1 MRPSPILSPLA
12 GALALVLILPTGANA
27 APAPDVA
34 ELDAV
39 HVYAPPEGY
48 RAEATVTA
56 TKTTTALRDV
66 PQAIT
71 VVTTEAIQDQA
82 MHSLTD
88 VLRLV
93 PGVGVA
99 QGEGH
104 RDAPIF
110 RGNISTSDMFV
121 DGVRDDVQY
130 IRDLYNVER
139 VEVLKGPNAMIFGRG
154 GVGGIINRVSKVAD
168 GDVHRELAVQAGDW
182 NRRRAV
188 IDVGQAIGAE
198 ASFRVTGLYE
208 DSESFRD
215 DFELERRG
223 INPTVNFAAGDATRI
238 TLGYEYF
245 RDHRVADRGVPSLL
259 GIGVGRPV
267 DVARSTFFG
276 TPGLSPIRASVSAFN
291 ALVEHELGEGVSLR
305 NRTRYGDYDRFYQNV
320 YPDGVLADPDGG
332 LSAVIAAYNSSMKRE
347 NLFNQTDLV
356 MDIDRGGLRH
366 TVLVGVEFGRQE
378 TDNLRQTGIFSESNR
393 VPLENP
399 RYAGAVTFAN
409 RASDANNRSVADVA
423 GLYVQ
428 DQVAFSPKWQAVLG
442 LRYDRF
448 EVDVRDVR
456 SGLVRSSSDGL
467 WSPRVGVIWTPVA
480 PLSLYASYSTAA
492 LPRAGEQLSSL
503 SGASA
508 TLDPEEFQNYEI
520 GAKWDVS
527 PDLALTAAVYRLDR
541 TNVFTVD
548 PLDNRSA
555 FLVDGQRSTGLE
567 LSLAGEI
574 TQAWKL
580 IASYAYQEGEI
591 LSDLRTSATSV
602 TPAGTRL
609 AQLPRHSA
617 ALWNRYDFN
626 PQWGIGLGVVYRDD
640 VFSTIS
646 NDVTLDAFTRVDAA
660 VYYAASPSVRLQ
672 INIENVFDK
681 EYFASA
687 HNDNNLM
694 PGSPRGIHLGV
705 HLDF

>member
-1 MRPSPILSPLA
+1 MPCTPCRTPLA
-12 GALALVLILPTGANA
+12 GALAIALSLPAFA
-27 APAPDVA
+27 APAPYTA

-39 HVYAPPEGY
+39 NVYGQPEGY
-48 RAEATVTA
+48 RAESTVTA
-56 TKTTTALRDV
+56 TKTDTGLRDV

-71 VVTTEAIQDQA
+71 VVTREAIRDQA
-82 MHSLTD
+82 LHSLTD

-110 RGNISTSDMFV
+110 RGNTSTSDMFV
-121 DGVRDDVQY
+121 DGIRDDVQY

-168 GDVHRELAVQAGDW
+168 GDAHRELSLQAGSW
-182 NRRRAV
+182 NRSRAAFD
-188 IDVGQAIGAE
+188 IGEPLGAE

-208 DSESFRD
+208 DSESFRNA
-215 DFELERRG
+215 FELERSG
-223 INPTVNFAAGDATRI
+223 INPTVNFAAGDATRV

-259 GIGVGRPV
+259 GIGIGRPV
-267 DVARSTFFG
+267 DVAPDTFFG
-276 TPGLSPIRASVSAFN
+276 SPELSPIRASVSAFN
-291 ALVEHELGEGVSLR
+291 ALVEHELGNGVSLR
-305 NRTRYGDYDRFYQNV
+305 NRTRYADYDRFYQNV
-320 YPDGVLADPDGG
+320 YPDGVAANPGGG

-347 NLFNQTDLV
+347 NLFNQTDMV
-356 MDIDRGGLRH
+356 FDFDGGEMRH
-366 TVLVGVEFGRQE
+366 TVLVGAEFGRQQ
-378 TDNLRQTGIFSESNR
+378 TDNLRQTGTFAQSNR

-399 RYAGAVTFAN
+399 RYAGEVTFAN
-409 RASDANNRSVADVA
+409 RPSDANNRSVADVA

-428 DQVAFSPKWQAVLG
+428 DQIVFSPKWQAVLG

-448 EVDVRDVR
+448 EVDVRDAR
-456 SGLVRSSSDGL
+456 TGLVRSSSDGL
-467 WSPRVGVIWTPVA
+467 WSPRLGVIWTPVA

-503 SGASA
+503 SGVSA

-520 GAKWDVS
+520 GAKWDVA
-527 PDLALTAAVYRLDR
+527 PGLALTAAIYRLDR
-541 TNVFTVD
+541 SNVFTVD
-548 PLDNRSA
+548 PLDNRNA

-574 TQAWKL
+574 TDAWKI
-580 IASYAYQEGEI
+580 IASYAYQKGEI

-617 ALWNRYDFN
+617 ALWNRYDFT
-626 PQWGIGLGVVYRDD
+626 PQWGLGLGVVYRDD
-640 VFSTIS
+640 VFSTLS

-660 VYYAASPSVRLQ
+660 VYYAVSPNLQ
-672 INIENVFDK
+672 LQVNIENLFDR

-694 PGSPRGIHLGV
+694 PGSPRGIYLGV

>member
-1 MRPSPILSPLA
+1 MPCSPCRTPLA
-12 GALALVLILPTGANA
+12 GALAIALSLPAFA
-27 APAPDVA
+27 APAPYTA

-39 HVYAPPEGY
+39 HVYGQREGY
-48 RAEATVTA
+48 KAEATTTA
-56 TKTTTALRDV
+56 TKTTTELRDV

-71 VVTTEAIQDQA
+71 VVTEEAIQDQA
-82 MHSLTD
+82 MNSLTD

-110 RGNISTSDMFV
+110 RGNTSTSDMFV
-121 DGVRDDVQY
+121 DGIRDDVQY
-130 IRDLYNVER
+130 LRDLYNVER

-154 GVGGIINRVSKVAD
+154 GVGGIINRVSKMAD
-168 GDVHRELAVQAGDW
+168 GDAHRELSVQAGSW
-182 NRRRAV
+182 NRSRAV
-188 IDVGQAIGAE
+188 FDIGEPLGAQ

-215 DFELERRG
+215 GFELERSG
-223 INPTVNFAAGDATRI
+223 INPTVNFAAGDATRV

-259 GIGVGRPV
+259 GIGIGRPV
-267 DVARSTFFG
+267 DVAPDTFFG
-276 TPGLSPIRASVSAFN
+276 SPELSPIRASVSAFN
-291 ALVEHELGEGVSLR
+291 ALVEHELGNGVSLS
-305 NRTRYGDYDRFYQNV
+305 NRTRYADYDRFYQNV
-320 YPDGVLADPDGG
+320 YPDGVVANPGG
-332 LSAVIAAYNSSMKRE
+332 ELSAIIAAYNSSMKRE

-356 MDIDRGGLRH
+356 FDIDRGEIRH
-366 TVLVGVEFGRQE
+366 TVLVGAEFGRQQ
-378 TDNLRQTGIFSESNR
+378 TDNLRQTGTFAQSNR

-399 RYAGAVTFAN
+399 RYAGEVTFAN
-409 RASDANNRSVADVA
+409 RPSDANNRSVADVA
-423 GLYVQ
+423 GLYAQ
-428 DQVAFSPKWQAVLG
+428 DQIVFSPKWQAVLG

-448 EVDVRDVR
+448 EVDVRDAR
-456 SGLVRSSSDGL
+456 TGLAVSSSDGL
-467 WSPRVGVIWTPVA
+467 WSPRLGVIWTPVA

-503 SGASA
+503 SGVSA

-520 GAKWDVS
+520 GAKWDVA
-527 PDLALTAAVYRLDR
+527 PDLALTAAIYRLDR
-541 TNVFTVD
+541 SNVFTVD
-548 PLDNRSA
+548 PLDNRNA

-574 TQAWKL
+574 TDAWKI

-617 ALWNRYDFN
+617 AVWNRYDFN
-626 PQWGIGLGVVYRDD
+626 PQWGLGLGVVYRDD
-640 VFSTIS
+640 VFSTLS

-660 VYYAASPSVRLQ
+660 VYYAVSPNLQ
-672 INIENVFDK
+672 LQVNIENLFDR

-694 PGSPRGIHLGV
+694 PGSPRGIYLGV

>member
-1 MRPSPILSPLA
+1 MPRSLRCTPLA
-12 GALALVLILPTGANA
+12 AALALALS
-27 APAPDVA
+27 APAWAVTAPHVT
-34 ELDAV
+34 ELDTLN
-39 HVYAPPEGY
+39 VYGQRDGY
-48 RAEATVTA
+48 RAESTVTA
-56 TKTTTALRDV
+56 TKTETGLRDV

-71 VVTTEAIQDQA
+71 VVTQEAIQDQA
-82 MHSLTD
+82 MNSLTD

-110 RGNISTSDMFV
+110 RGNTSTSDMFV
-121 DGVRDDVQY
+121 DGIRDDVQY

-154 GVGGIINRVSKVAD
+154 GVGGIINRVSKQAD
-168 GDVHRELAVQAGDW
+168 GDAHRSLSLQVGDW

-188 IDVGQAIGAE
+188 VDIGEPMGAE
-198 ASFRVTGLYE
+198 ASVRVTGLYE

-215 DFELERRG
+215 GFELERSG
-223 INPTVNFAAGDATRI
+223 INPTVNFAAGEATRV

-259 GIGVGRPV
+259 GVGIGRPV
-267 DVARSTFFG
+267 DVPSDTFFG
-276 TPGLSPIRASVSAFN
+276 SPELSPIRASVSAFS
-291 ALVEHELGEGVSLR
+291 ALVEHEFDNGVSLR

-320 YPDGVLADPDGG
+320 YPNGVVADGG
-332 LSAVIAAYNSSMKRE
+332 GNLSAIIAAYNNSMKRE

-356 MDIDRGGLRH
+356 WNFSHGGVRH
-366 TVLVGVEFGRQE
+366 TVLVGAEFGRQQ
-378 TDNLRQTGIFSESNR
+378 TDNLRQSGTFTQSNL

-399 RYAGAVTFAN
+399 RYAGGVTFAN
-409 RASDANNRSVADVA
+409 RASDANNRSDADVA
-423 GLYVQ
+423 SLYVQ
-428 DQVAFSPKWQAVLG
+428 DQIEFSPQWQAVLG
-442 LRYDRF
+442 LRHDRF
-448 EVDVRDVR
+448 EVDVRDNRTGAV
-456 SGLVRSSSDGL
+456 LSSSDGL
-467 WSPRVGVIWTPVA
+467 WSPRLGLIWTPVA

-503 SGASA
+503 SSTSAS
-508 TLDPEEFQNYEI
+508 LDPEEFHNYEI

-527 PDLALTAAVYRLDR
+527 PGLALTAAIYRLDR

-548 PLDNRSA
+548 PLDNSKA
-555 FLVDGQRSTGLE
+555 LLVDGQRSTGLE
-567 LSLAGEI
+567 LGLAGEI
-574 TQAWKL
+574 TDAWKIL
-580 IASYAYQEGEI
+580 ASYAYQDGEI

-617 ALWNRYDFN
+617 AIWNRYDVT
-626 PQWGIGLGVVYRDD
+626 PRWGLGLGVVHRGE

-646 NDVTLDAFTRVDAA
+646 NDVTLDAYTRVDAA
-660 VYYAASPSVRLQ
+660 VYYAASKNVKLQ
-672 INIENVFDK
+672 VNIENLLDT

-694 PGSPRGIHLGV
+694 PGSPRGIQFGV
-705 HLDF
+705 NLDF

>member
-1 MRPSPILSPLA
+1 MVRSPPRTPLA
-12 GALALVLILPTGANA
+12 GALALALSLPATA
-27 APAPDVA
+27 APAPYTA

-39 HVYAPPEGY
+39 HVYGQAEGY
-48 RAEATVTA
+48 KAEATVTA
-56 TKTTTALRDV
+56 TKTETRLRDV

-71 VVTTEAIQDQA
+71 VVTREAIQDQA
-82 MHSLTD
+82 MHSLTE

-110 RGNISTSDMFV
+110 RGNTSTSDMFV

-168 GDVHRELAVQAGDW
+168 GDSHRELSFQAGDW
-182 NRRRAV
+182 NRSRAV
-188 IDVGQAIGAE
+188 FDVGEPVGAE

-208 DSESFRD
+208 DSENFRD
-215 DFELERRG
+215 DFELQRQG
-223 INPTVNFAAGDATRI
+223 INPTVGFAAGDATRV

-245 RDHRVADRGVPSLL
+245 RDERVADRGVPSLL
-259 GIGVGRPV
+259 GIGIGRPV
-267 DVARSTFFG
+267 DVAPNVYFG
-276 TPGLSPIRASVSAFN
+276 TPELSPIRASVSAFN
-291 ALVEHELGEGVSLR
+291 ALVEHELGNGASLR
-305 NRTRYGDYDRFYQNV
+305 NRTRYADYDRFYQNV
-320 YPDGVLADPDGG
+320 YPNGVAANLDGS
-332 LSAVIAAYNSSMKRE
+332 LSAIIAAYSASMKRE

-356 MDIDRGGLRH
+356 FDIERGGLRH
-366 TVLVGVEFGRQE
+366 TVLVGAEFGRQQ
-378 TDNLRQTGIFSESNR
+378 TDNLRHSGVFAQSTL

-399 RYAGAVTFAN
+399 RYAGEVTFTN
-409 RASDANNRSVADVA
+409 RPSDANNRSVADVA

-428 DQVAFSPKWQAVLG
+428 DQIEFSPQWQAVVG

-448 EVDVRDVR
+448 EVDVRDARTGVV
-456 SGLVRSSSDGL
+456 LSSSDGL
-467 WSPRVGVIWTPVA
+467 WSPRLGVIWTPVA

-492 LPRAGEQLSSL
+492 LPRAGEQLASL
-503 SGASA
+503 SGTSA
-508 TLDPEEFQNYEI
+508 ALDPEEFRNYEI

-527 PDLALTAAVYRLDR
+527 PDLALTAAIYRLDR
-541 TNVFTVD
+541 SNVFTVD
-548 PLDNRSA
+548 PLDNRNA

-574 TQAWKL
+574 TDAWKL

-626 PQWGIGLGVVYRDD
+626 PQWGVGLGVVYRDD
-640 VFSTIS
+640 IFSTLS
-646 NDVTLDAFTRVDAA
+646 NDVTLDGFTRFDAA
-660 VYYAASPSVRLQ
+660 VYYAPSTSVKLQ
-672 INIENVFDK
+672 LNVENLFDT

-694 PGSPRGIHLGV
+694 PGSPRGLYLGV
-705 HLDF
+705 QLDF

>member
-1 MRPSPILSPLA
+1 MPRSLRCTPLA
-12 GALALVLILPTGANA
+12 AALALALS
-27 APAPDVA
+27 APAWAVTAPHVT
-34 ELDAV
+34 ELDTLN
-39 HVYAPPEGY
+39 VYGQRDGY
-48 RAEATVTA
+48 RAESTVTA
-56 TKTTTALRDV
+56 TKTETGLRDV

-71 VVTTEAIQDQA
+71 VVTQEAIRDQA
-82 MHSLTD
+82 MNSLTD

-110 RGNISTSDMFV
+110 RGNTSTSDMFV
-121 DGVRDDVQY
+121 DGIRDDVQY

-154 GVGGIINRVSKVAD
+154 GVGGIINRVSKQAD
-168 GDVHRELAVQAGDW
+168 GDTHRGLSLQVGDW

-188 IDVGQAIGAE
+188 VDIGEPVGDE
-198 ASFRVTGLYE
+198 ASVRVTGLYE

-215 DFELERRG
+215 GFELERSG
-223 INPTVNFAAGDATRI
+223 INPTVNFAAGEATRV

-259 GIGVGRPV
+259 GVGIGRPV
-267 DVARSTFFG
+267 DVPSDTFFG
-276 TPGLSPIRASVSAFN
+276 SPELSPIRASVSAFS
-291 ALVEHELGEGVSLR
+291 ALVEHEFGNGATLR

-320 YPDGVLADPDGG
+320 YPNGVVADGG
-332 LSAVIAAYNSSMKRE
+332 GNLSAVIAAYNNSMKRE

-356 MDIDRGGLRH
+356 WDFNHGGVRH
-366 TVLVGVEFGRQE
+366 TVLVGAEFGRQQ
-378 TDNLRQTGIFSESNR
+378 TDNLRQSGTFSQSNL

-399 RYAGAVTFAN
+399 RYAGGVTFAN
-409 RASDANNRSVADVA
+409 RASDANNRSDADVA
-423 GLYVQ
+423 SLYVQ
-428 DQVAFSPKWQAVLG
+428 DQIEFSPQWQAVLG
-442 LRYDRF
+442 LRHDRF
-448 EVDVRDVR
+448 EVDVRDNRTGAV
-456 SGLVRSSSDGL
+456 LSSSDGL
-467 WSPRVGVIWTPVA
+467 WSPRLGLIWTPVA

-503 SGASA
+503 SGTSAS
-508 TLDPEEFQNYEI
+508 LDPEEFHNYEI

-527 PDLALTAAVYRLDR
+527 PGLALTAAIYRLDR

-548 PLDNRSA
+548 PLDNSKA
-555 FLVDGQRSTGLE
+555 LLVDGQRSTGLE
-567 LSLAGEI
+567 LGVAGEI
-574 TQAWKL
+574 TDAWK
-580 IASYAYQEGEI
+580 IFASYAYQDGEI

-617 ALWNRYDFN
+617 AIWNRYDVT
-626 PQWGIGLGVVYRDD
+626 PRWGLGLGVVHRGE

-660 VYYAASPSVRLQ
+660 VYYAASKNVKLQ
-672 INIENVFDK
+672 VNIENLLDT

-694 PGSPRGIHLGV
+694 PGSPRGIQFGV
-705 HLDF
+705 NLDF